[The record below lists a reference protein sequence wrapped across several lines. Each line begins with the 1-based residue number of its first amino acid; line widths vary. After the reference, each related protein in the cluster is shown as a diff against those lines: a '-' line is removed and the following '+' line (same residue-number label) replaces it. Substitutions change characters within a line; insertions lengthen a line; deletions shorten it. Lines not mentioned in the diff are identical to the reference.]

1 MDPARDIHPNLRA
14 HCYAPGK
21 PGPGPG
27 WRKRRRLQAEQ
38 IEADLAAALPNR
50 PTALQRLLI
59 ERVAALTVEVRSL
72 RARGKTGPEVISLDR
87 AILVGV
93 RQLGIGGALSG
104 YSIQAQNARRSA
116 ARTGGNTDALEAF
129 AEGLSA
135 HENDPTPTQ
144 VGSVASDRGPPATAA
159 KRFPTRPTH
168 EAGAANP
175 HPAAGVHAP

>member
-27 WRKRRRLQAEQ
+27 WQKRRRLQAEQ

-116 ARTGGNTDALEAF
+116 ARTGGNTDALAYR
-129 AEGLSA
+129 ARRA
-135 HENDPTPTQ
+135 
-144 VGSVASDRGPPATAA
+144 DRGRLSDA
-159 KRFPTRPTH
+159 KASTVQSQRRHGRNFQ
-168 EAGAANP
+168 
-175 HPAAGVHAP
+175 HAETISCWPRHVR